1 MGKWEDVIFK
11 RRTMTMRRWDGDGEM
26 GFGGQVTRSAW
37 WLGLSP
43 LPRPTPVSEVTFQT
57 KGSHHHPST
66 ASHMMSSHL
75 QLTLLS
81 SHFQA
86 MLSDWLHQE
95 SLHWNLD
102 KLFKIKHLASWEEA
116 SRTQNASHTTS
127 DCKLTVTVVRGD
139 WDCQKYN
146 QLLRDLRSEV

>member
-1 MGKWEDVIFK
+1 MGITHLKWEDVIFK
-11 RRTMTMRRWDGDGEM
+11 RRTMAMRRWDGDGEM

-75 QLTLLS
+75 QLT
-81 SHFQA
+81 F
-86 MLSDWLHQE
+86 
-95 SLHWNLD
+95 
-102 KLFKIKHLASWEEA
+102 I
-116 SRTQNASHTTS
+116 
-127 DCKLTVTVVRGD
+127 LTLPSNV
-139 WDCQKYN
+139 
-146 QLLRDLRSEV
+146 E